1 MATSLE
7 SFMSNLMINKAQE
20 AQQEGGP
27 SSSSSPSSGA
37 ACCSCVSI
45 SSDNARMMEHQRRRR
60 ASAPSSASRSRS
72 TLLETTE
79 KARQSIVAEALEICK
94 GFGENY
100 DPTIDEAPKLP
111 CRSPDSRAFRRK
123 KVVSFTVSSGIESH
137 RESRWEAATA
147 ADYSCNKDKQIQAL
161 QQQLNN
167 TVPHK
172 PRRSI

>member
-20 AQQEGGP
+20 AQEEG
-27 SSSSSPSSGA
+27 SSASSPAG

-100 DPTIDEAPKLP
+100 YDPTIDEAPKLP

-123 KVVSFTVSSGIESH
+123 KVVSFTVAKSGIESH

-147 ADYSCNKDKQIQAL
+147 ADCYNKDKQIQAL

>member
-20 AQQEGGP
+20 AQEG
-27 SSSSSPSSGA
+27 SSASSPAG

-60 ASAPSSASRSRS
+60 SSAPSSRSRS

-111 CRSPDSRAFRRK
+111 CRSPDSRALRRK
-123 KVVSFTVSSGIESH
+123 KVVSFTVAKSGIESH

-147 ADYSCNKDKQIQAL
+147 ADCYNKDKQIQAL
-161 QQQLNN
+161 QHQLNN

>member
-1 MATSLE
+1 
-7 SFMSNLMINKAQE
+7 MILAN
-20 AQQEGGP
+20 
-27 SSSSSPSSGA
+27 
-37 ACCSCVSI
+37 
-45 SSDNARMMEHQRRRR
+45 
-60 ASAPSSASRSRS
+60 
-72 TLLETTE
+72 E

-111 CRSPDSRAFRRK
+111 CRSPDSRTFRRK

-147 ADYSCNKDKQIQAL
+147 ADCYNKDKQIQAL